1 MVPLVEAVMKSGR
14 PLLIIAEDVEGK
26 ALVTL
31 VVNKLRGG
39 LKTVLGFGDRR
50 KAMLED
56 IAILT
61 GGQIISND
69 LGMKLEDIK
78 PEFLG
83 TANRVIVEKV
93 NTVIVDGAGEKDN
106 IEAHC
111 FQIKNQIAN
120 ATSEYDKEKL

>member
-1 MVPLVEAVMKSGR
+1 MKSGR

-61 GGQIISND
+61 GGQIISDD
-69 LGMKLEDIK
+69 LGKKLEDIK

-83 TANRVIVEKV
+83 TANSVIVEKV

-111 FQIKNQIAN
+111 NQIKNQIAS

>member
-1 MVPLVEAVMKSGR
+1 MKSGR

-31 VVNKLRGG
+31 VVNKLCGG

>member
-1 MVPLVEAVMKSGR
+1 MKSGR

-39 LKTVLGFGDRR
+39 LKTVSGFGDRR

-93 NTVIVDGAGEKDN
+93 NTIIVDGAGEKDN

-111 FQIKNQIAN
+111 IQIKNQIAN